1 MPKNGSRLTYA
12 QLKFI
17 AHRPWADT
25 DAEAA
30 AEAGVTPQT
39 VCGWKDNPL
48 FVEELESIWTGSIRR
63 TQEIIARTRDEAA
76 LTLKGLLTARDK
88 RVQRQTAVDLL
99 KFGGL
104 VQGESIEH
112 GVSSALAE
120 LLSKAKEEEKDE
132 GDKSFS

>member
-1 MPKNGSRLTYA
+1 MENSSALTDKLTINQLRWLANRAWHGTDMACIKALEMGESTVSRW
-12 QLKFI
+12 
-17 AHRPWADT
+17 R
-25 DAEAA
+25 AEQ
-30 AEAGVTPQT
+30 PH
-39 VCGWKDNPL
+39 
-48 FVEELESIWTGSIRR
+48 FVEAERTIWTGDIKR

-104 VQGESIEH
+104 VQGESVEH

-120 LLSKAKEEEKDE
+120 LLSKAKEEE
-132 GDKSFS
+132 